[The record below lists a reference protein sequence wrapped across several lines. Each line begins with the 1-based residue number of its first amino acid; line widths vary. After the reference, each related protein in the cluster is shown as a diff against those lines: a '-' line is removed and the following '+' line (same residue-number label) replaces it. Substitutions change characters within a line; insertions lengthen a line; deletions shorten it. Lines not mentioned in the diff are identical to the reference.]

1 MITKVYFG
9 KPGLK
14 DNLKNKGIASEAQ
27 IDTASTATLI
37 TDKLFRQ
44 IYSIDEGYEYD
55 VVKIRSAGGF
65 HELKRIYLD
74 IGTETENG
82 NFISAQLGCIISD
95 SLEMPIIGQD
105 FLTVL
110 DLLVTFDYRNKIV
123 SIKKYN
129 WESFEDEVAA
139 IYRALGGKVKQNVNL
154 SGFQVD
160 IVVEETTPS
169 NQKIKIAVECKFYKD
184 KIGNRIVNE
193 FSRTIA
199 TLKNN
204 RLIDKGVIISSSG
217 FTQDASLVA
226 ENSGIELLTID
237 DLKQAASKSN
247 IILPK
252 IEEIEKD
259 IQKEKEVVIKKITP
273 IGFII
278 MPFAN
283 DYDDIYHLGIREIIN
298 EIGASCERADEMKYV
313 GGIIQK
319 IQHSIQSCDFIIAE
333 ISEHNPNVYYEVGFA
348 HAINKPVILLTKNIE
363 NTPFDLRS
371 YNHIIYSNIMELRKK
386 LKEMLINILK
396 DKK

>member
-9 KPGLK
+9 RPGLK
-14 DNLKNKGIASEAQ
+14 DKLKDKGIVAETQ

-37 TDKLFRQ
+37 TEKLFRE
-44 IYSIDEGYEYD
+44 IYSIDKAYEYD
-55 VVKIRSAGGF
+55 IVKIRTAGGF

-95 SLEMPIIGQD
+95 SLEMPIIGKD
-105 FLTVL
+105 FLSVL

-123 SIKKYN
+123 SIKKYS

-160 IVVEETTPS
+160 MVIEETTPS

-193 FSRTIA
+193 FSRIIA

-204 RLIDKGVIISSSG
+204 GLIDKGVIISSSG

-247 IILPK
+247 ITLPK
-252 IEEIEKD
+252 VYDIKKEIK
-259 IQKEKEVVIKKITP
+259 QEKEVVFNKNP
-273 IGFII
+273 IGFVI

-319 IQHSIQSCDFIIAE
+319 IQHSIKSSDFIIAE

-348 HAINKPVILLTKNIE
+348 HAINKPVILLTRNIE

-371 YNHIIYSNIMELRKK
+371 YNHIIYSNIVELRRK
-386 LKEMLINILK
+386 LKEMLVNILK